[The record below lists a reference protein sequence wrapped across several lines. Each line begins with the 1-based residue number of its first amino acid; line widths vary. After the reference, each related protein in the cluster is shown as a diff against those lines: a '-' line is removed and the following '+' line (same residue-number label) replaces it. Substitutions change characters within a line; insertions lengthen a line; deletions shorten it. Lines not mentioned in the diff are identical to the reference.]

1 MNLLRRNREFWTHER
16 SLSALLIYLSLML
29 LLWMP
34 ASGHTWLEFIFK
46 DLLFILIT
54 VAGVYSVL
62 TNWKRQL
69 FFIGLA
75 TLAAALRVVNFL
87 TPSVNLN
94 AVNDALT
101 ILFFVFLSYFVLHHI
116 FKDGPVNFYRIQ
128 GSLVVFMIM
137 GFFWAFLYHLLEDV
151 NPGSFATMK
160 GPVTLDYGQ
169 YVYFSFVTMT
179 TLGYGDITAVH
190 PIARS
195 LVVFEGM
202 IGLLYP
208 TVMVARLVAMELE
221 HSRSTWVHKE
231 HGKENKNEG

>member
-1 MNLLRRNREFWTHER
+1 MSLLRRNREFWTHER
-16 SLSALLIYLSLML
+16 SLTALLIYLSLML

-34 ASGHTWLEFIFK
+34 ASGRSWTEFIVK
-46 DLLFILIT
+46 DLLFMLIV

-69 FFIGLA
+69 FFISLA
-75 TLAAALRVVNFL
+75 IVSAVLRVVNFM
-87 TPSVNLN
+87 TPSVDLN
-94 AVNDALT
+94 AVNDFLT
-101 ILFFVFLSYFVLHHI
+101 IVFFVILTYFVLHHI

-128 GSLVVFMIM
+128 GSLAVFIII
-137 GFFWAFLYHLLEDV
+137 GFVWAFAYHLLEDL
-151 NPGSFATMK
+151 NPGSFSSMT
-160 GPVTLDYGQ
+160 GSVTLEYGQ

-179 TLGYGDITAVH
+179 TLGYGDIIAVH
-190 PIARS
+190 PLARS

-221 HSRSTWVHKE
+221 HSRGRWVHKDH
-231 HGKENKNEG
+231 HGTEGGQN